1 MRKARSAFIACRS
14 LRLPEAISEF
24 RVQLDDYDTVTVEAL
39 MENQAAIDA
48 VQERIE
54 AMLQDAHILPDGRRV
69 FKTKDGMRVF
79 DEHGQE
85 LPPEII
91 DPMTIDDM
99 KPRWESFS
107 ADMNEWERLMQ
118 EREQLHDY
126 QAKLDDARERL
137 DSGEIT
143 QDELDKLKTVLAEDV
158 PVAVREKLGL
168 EKPQVEIAPAHDA
181 TVTAEAALP
190 PDMDAL
196 MRQTGFAQGPMM
208 P

>member
-1 MRKARSAFIACRS
+1 
-14 LRLPEAISEF
+14 
-24 RVQLDDYDTVTVEAL
+24 